1 MQINTSKTAIQN
13 ILDLVN
19 GKNAGLNLTEAQV
32 SVGVPSVFSEAENP
46 RNSQVTLTA
55 LGGSGYTGT
64 KTIKYTRLG
73 VGQGV
78 AVLPSQVYVVGA
90 ETEAEIKTAVATA
103 LNLVE
108 SEIEISALTLPVDS
122 STPGQVSVAPKVD
135 SLLYVGASL
144 DVVLAIAPED
154 LESAI
159 ANDQMDGF
167 DPAA

>member
-46 RNSQVTLTA
+46 RNSQVILTA

-90 ETEAEIKTAVATA
+90 ETEAEIKTAIATA

-108 SEIEISALTLPVDS
+108 AEIEVSALTLPVDVN
-122 STPGQVSVAPKVD
+122 TPGQVNVAPKVD
-135 SLLYVGASL
+135 SLLYVGASI

>member
-1 MQINTSKTAIQN
+1 MQINASKTAIQN

-19 GKNAGLNLTEAQV
+19 GKNVGLNLTEAQV
-32 SVGVPSVFSEAENP
+32 TVGVPSVFSEAENP

-55 LGGSGYTGT
+55 VVGSGYTGT

-73 VGQGV
+73 VGQSV
-78 AVLPSQVYVVGA
+78 VTLPERVYVVGA

-108 SEIEISALTLPVDS
+108 SEIEVSALTLPVDS

-154 LESAI
+154 LEAAI

>member
-154 LESAI
+154 LEAAI

-167 DPAA
+167 DPVA